1 MKQIIA
7 DEKGLLVI
15 LPGGTTSRAQPLDV
29 LINRAFKKHVKDLW
43 HAWMSEN
50 RQNLTKAGNIKA
62 PSRGEVATWVAK
74 AWAAVDEQLIRR
86 AFVKS
91 GLSQSFIR
99 QTDMMDVDD
108 DPVRGEDSCPLFDHP
123 DNFLSYDDVLEDLP
137 IEFLSI

>member
-1 MKQIIA
+1 
-7 DEKGLLVI
+7 
-15 LPGGTTSRAQPLDV
+15 
-29 LINRAFKKHVKDLW
+29 
-43 HAWMSEN
+43 MSEN

-137 IEFLSI
+137 IEFLSIWHPLSWPATAMTLTQRRGHLSLLFSFFFVV